1 MDLFGGLS
9 TPRWLTNEDI
19 WNKPQAQ
26 SAGDLFLSG
35 LAQGWQKAND
45 QSDGSPKMSGDASSA
60 NRSNAVPA
68 WLAPWS
74 KPAEQRSQQNQQFD
88 IQKDAALQHA
98 ELLNQNQ
105 IKQQNAAKLF
115 QGVNVGDAAQVFGV
129 TAEHPWLMF
138 DPATAG
144 MTKTIVQEAA
154 TSSKIQNSSLA
165 AKTAVANNTEFVK
178 GLSKI
183 APEDAAAIQG
193 MKPNPDGSI
202 SAMQWQALRTAQ
214 QTAELSKEN
223 TSRMAQIEALAR
235 GDVQSTEITAKGD
248 VIQKFTP
255 PKADSVNK
263 PAGDWIPKT
272 VNFNGKDVHFLQGPK
287 GGIRM
292 INEKGDSV
300 EPTASELTR
309 LSTSVD
315 VDKELK
321 QLATEKLKQ
330 SFKKPSASTVSK
342 PSSSS
347 YKSADDVR
355 SAVSSGKL
363 TREQG
368 LKILKEQFNF
378 Q

>member
-19 WNKPQAQ
+19 WNKPQSQ

-45 QSDGSPKMSGDASSA
+45 QSDASPRMSGDATSA
-60 NRSNAVPA
+60 NRSTPVPA

-74 KPAEQRSQQNQQFD
+74 KSAEQRSQQEQQFD
-88 IQKDAALQHA
+88 IQKNAALQHA
-98 ELLNQNQ
+98 ALLDQNQ
-105 IKQQNAAKLF
+105 KKQQ
-115 QGVNVGDAAQVFGV
+115 VAAQWMTGANTLDKILGV
-129 TAEHPWLMF
+129 SAQHPEIAF
-138 DPATAG
+138 DPATSG
-144 MTKTIVQEAA
+144 MYKNLITEATTAAKVQNG
-154 TSSKIQNSSLA
+154 SIA
-165 AKTAVANNTEFVK
+165 AKTAVQNNSAFIKEMST
-178 GLSKI
+178 I
-183 APEDAAAIQG
+183 APEDAAEIQG
-193 MKPNPDGSI
+193 MKPNPDGSP
-202 SAMQWQALRTAQ
+202 SAMQWQVLRTAQ
-214 QTAELSKEN
+214 ATAKAEKEN
-223 TSRMAQIEALAR
+223 SARMAQIEALAS
-235 GDVQSTEITAKGD
+235 GEVPQSTRIDSKGNVTQTFATPKTTTAN
-248 VIQKFTP
+248 TP
-255 PKADSVNK
+255 V
-263 PAGDWIPKT
+263 GDWIPKT

-330 SFKKPSASTVSK
+330 SFKKSPSGSATSANPL
-342 PSSSS
+342 PSD
-347 YKSADDVR
+347 KS
-355 SAVSSGKL
+355 
-363 TREQG
+363 Q
-368 LKILKEQFNF
+368 LKKGQKYITSRGVATWDGSQFV